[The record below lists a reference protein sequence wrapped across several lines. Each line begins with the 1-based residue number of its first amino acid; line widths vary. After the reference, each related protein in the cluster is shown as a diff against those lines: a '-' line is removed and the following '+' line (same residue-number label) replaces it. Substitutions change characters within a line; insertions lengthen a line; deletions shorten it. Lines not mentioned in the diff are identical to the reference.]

1 MQCKN
6 LVDSPVEQS
15 RLQWYARKLVTS
27 SFKSNDLAYTYNFR
41 KGRINKLEL
50 SNSFKKIKSQVFNFV
65 RLHRSPSIA
74 SFYCYWQTY
83 FHWDGR
89 FHAVSNNTSCFFHT
103 LGRNLCK

>member
-50 SNSFKKIKSQVFNFV
+50 SNLF
-65 RLHRSPSIA
+65 
-74 SFYCYWQTY
+74 
-83 FHWDGR
+83 
-89 FHAVSNNTSCFFHT
+89 
-103 LGRNLCK
+103 